1 MPYEEQMVD
10 ELDFNLA
17 NAYPEPDSIS
27 ESERKVI
34 DEAGEIRRLNPV
46 KMETDEAKVEEPF
59 TSTSTS
65 STSLKGVSKIGD
77 MTIIDIDGLNQEQ
90 IWKVFEFIYNSTHY
104 GVQYKELAQ
113 RQAIT
118 MLTAGFQGIL
128 RYWWD
133 DLNEESKVL
142 ILQGGILENFDNV
155 ITLFF
160 DAIVMQYIGS
170 QQKIKDKYRE
180 AFFRALQS
188 STATS
193 NEGLPQSSESPFL
206 EDFADVFSPSLWWG
220 SQAQILFAALNREPY
235 TSYIREAIR
244 ERYALL
250 PYFYTLFREANTTGT
265 PVMRPLWM
273 EFPEEEMTFAMDK
286 ECMVGNSLLI
296 HGVYTEGATS
306 ESVYLPSQGPWYELK
321 TGTAFLGG
329 DYVKIPVTMNAI
341 PVFQRGGTIIPR
353 RERPRRSSSQTLNDP
368 YTLVVALDDML
379 EAEGELYID
388 DGKSFDFAAGAY
400 IHRKFTFSKGRL
412 TSSNIKAKNDGKKFT
427 SSCLIE
433 RIVLLGVRAKDLS
446 GVKHAVVQPHNRR
459 VELEVGP
466 LVLREGPQSNAYII
480 RKPNVLVSEDWSIK
494 VL

>member
-1 MPYEEQMVD
+1 MKGKERLFPKLGMRYYGPFQVCDKINDVAYRLTLPKGWKIHNAFHVSILRPSVGDVPEDMVPEEQPEVE
-10 ELDFNLA
+10 ELYEILVPEQILA
-17 NAYPEPDSIS
+17 TRIGKS
-27 ESERKVI
+27 
-34 DEAGEIRRLNPV
+34 
-46 KMETDEAKVEEPF
+46 EAK
-59 TSTSTS
+59 
-65 STSLKGVSKIGD
+65 
-77 MTIIDIDGLNQEQ
+77 
-90 IWKVFEFIYNSTHY
+90 
-104 GVQYKELAQ
+104 
-113 RQAIT
+113 
-118 MLTAGFQGIL
+118 
-128 RYWWD
+128 
-133 DLNEESKVL
+133 
-142 ILQGGILENFDNV
+142 LQGV
-155 ITLFF
+155 I
-160 DAIVMQYIGS
+160 
-170 QQKIKDKYRE
+170 
-180 AFFRALQS
+180 
-188 STATS
+188 
-193 NEGLPQSSESPFL
+193 
-206 EDFADVFSPSLWWG
+206 W
-220 SQAQILFAALNREPY
+220 EPY

-250 PYFYTLFREANTTGT
+250 PYFYTLFREANMTGT

-273 EFPEEEMTFAMDK
+273 EFPEEEMTFGMDK

-306 ESVYLPSQGPWYELK
+306 ESVYLPSEGPWYELK
-321 TGTAFLGG
+321 TGTAFSGG

-412 TSSNIKAKNDGKKFT
+412 TSSNIKAKNDGKEFT

-446 GVKHAVVQPHNRR
+446 GVKHAVVQPYNRR

-466 LVLREGPQSNAYII
+466 LVLRKGPQSNAYII